1 MAVDEDPPA
10 GIPEW
15 VVTFGDMMSLL
26 LTFFI
31 MLVSMS
37 ELKQEERFQAMLESM
52 RRQFGYDESA
62 AAIIPGNMKEADSSL
77 AALAPAATR
86 SQRKN
91 LLKGGNDE
99 ASPPG
104 DKTRVQ
110 DIRRGRAATS
120 GGVIVFAEDS
130 AQLTEANK
138 QDLAVIA
145 TRLAGKAQKIEIR
158 GHTSRHPVNS
168 SSGVRDHWDLA
179 FTRSYNTMQHLVQ
192 LGIEP
197 ERIRIGSAAAH
208 EPIDQGLSA
217 DERKRNARVEVLLWD
232 ERVGEQY

>member
-10 GIPEW
+10 PIPEW

-37 ELKQEERFQAMLESM
+37 ELKQEEKFQAMLESM
-52 RRQFGYDESA
+52 RRQFGYDSSA
-62 AAIIPGNMKEADSSL
+62 AAVIPGNLKEADSSL
-77 AALAPAATR
+77 AAIAPAATR

-91 LLKGGNDE
+91 LLKGGND
-99 ASPPG
+99 ASSTAG
-104 DKTRVQ
+104 DNTRVQ
-110 DIRRGRAATS
+110 DIRRGRTATS
-120 GGVIVFAEDS
+120 GGVIFFAEDS
-130 AQLTEANK
+130 AQLSQANK
-138 QDLAVIA
+138 QELAVIA
-145 TRLAGKAQKIEIR
+145 ANLAGKAQKIEIR
-158 GHTSRHPVNS
+158 GHTSRHPVDS
-168 SSGVRDHWDLA
+168 SAGVRDHWDLA
-179 FTRSYNTMQHLVQ
+179 FTRCYNTMQHLVQ

-197 ERIRIGSAAAH
+197 ERVRLGSAAAH
-208 EPIDQGLSA
+208 EPIDKGLTV